1 MQLRKTFSI
10 AMVLS
15 ISLFFSFLQ
24 LIGQETLPS
33 ISDGN
38 PPKTLVEL
46 WSGFDP
52 QAEPLEKEILHEWE
66 EDGVV
71 LQVLRFR
78 IGVFKGQKAMMA
90 AVYGYPKGGKN
101 LPGLVQIHGGGQY
114 ADYRAPL
121 TNAKRG
127 YATLSIAWAGRINAP
142 DYTVSPK
149 EVKLFWGNKTKD
161 PDYRVTTDWG
171 ALDGY
176 HAPSRYDGDAFNGMQ
191 AAGWTMDAIQS
202 PRNNP
207 WFLITL
213 GARRALTFLEQ
224 QPEVHPDCLGVY
236 GHSMGGKLTVLTAG
250 VDERVKAAA
259 PSCGGVSGRFDG
271 NSLLRQTLGD
281 GVSLA
286 KISVPLIFL
295 SPSNDFHGRIHD
307 LQTALSEIQSE
318 EWRVTCSPHHNHQD
332 NAAHEVVTQLWFDEH
347 LKDTFHLPETPRT
360 KLTLKTSNRIPI
372 LSVYPDTTSP
382 VVSVDVY
389 YTQDADPDKGH
400 EGVINRRWH
409 HAHTEQQSDTWSA
422 ELPLSSD
429 SEPLWAYANVRYDLE
444 EPIQGAGYYYRIYT
458 ADHFNLSSRMQ
469 MVAGDDLKEAAVRPT
484 RQASMLIESFD
495 ADWEKE
501 WYTYRP
507 EQWGK
512 RTHKVSDPLLLAP
525 EGAAISIEISVE
537 EVNTLVIGMDNH
549 AAEVPLKGGQGWQA
563 IRLGPED
570 FKNARGD
577 SLQDF
582 RGIKELRLIDR
593 ETLRLRRPD
602 ATRPVGRVWKG
613 EAPAFR
619 SLQWIAEDIS
629 YLHPGIA
636 HTQSAIALVKGRIA
650 AKQEPWFSS
659 FKKLRDSKHAD
670 LDWKPKPHAHV
681 ERGPYNNPNIGSS
694 DFSQDASAAY
704 MHALLWTLT
713 DNAACAR
720 KAAQIIDAWSTTLQ
734 SISNHDARLLVGMEG
749 YNFCNAAELLKHTWN
764 GWAQDNQNQF
774 ELMLR
779 GVFYPVIKDFYPSA
793 NGNWDA
799 AMLQTM
805 LAMGVYLED
814 RSMFD
819 RATDYY
825 LNGKGNGAVRNYFK
839 TSGQCQETG
848 RDQGHT
854 QMGLDY
860 LANACEVAWSQGVDL
875 YSAFENRLLK
885 GFEYTA
891 KYNLGFDVPYEPY
904 RSYQGRYHYKSIS
917 DKSRGNLRPMYEKV
931 LNHYQNRAGTGTPF
945 TKQAVT
951 KLRKDS
957 YQLNRRPRSV
967 SAADTLMFA
976 GQPDRRVNSP
986 LDATPQAKLPRP

>member
-1 MQLRKTFSI
+1 MKKVAQFRKTFSI
-10 AMVLS
+10 ATVLS
-15 ISLFFSFLQ
+15 ISFLQ
-24 LIGQETLPS
+24 LIGQETLLP

-38 PPKTLVEL
+38 PPKTLAEL

-259 PSCGGVSGRFDG
+259 PSCGGVSGRFDE

-307 LQTALSEIQSE
+307 LQIALSEIQSE

-332 NAAHEVVTQLWFDEH
+332 NAAHEVATQLWFDEH

-360 KLTLKTSNRIPI
+360 KLTLKTPNRIPI
-372 LSVYPDTTSP
+372 LSVYPDATSP

-409 HAHTEQQSDTWSA
+409 HAHTEQQGDTWSA

-429 SEPLWAYANVRYDLE
+429 SKPLWAYANVRYGLE

-458 ADHFNLSSRMQ
+458 ANQFNLSSRMQ
-469 MVAGDDLKEAAVRPT
+469 MVSADDLKEASVWPT
-484 RQASMLIESFD
+484 RQSSMLIESFD
-495 ADWEKE
+495 ADWEKG
-501 WYTYRP
+501 WFTYRP

-537 EVNTLVIGMDNH
+537 EANTLVIGMDSH

-563 IRLGPED
+563 IRLAPED
-570 FKNARGD
+570 FKDARGGA
-577 SLQDF
+577 LQDF
-582 RGIKELRLIDR
+582 RAIKELRLVEK
-593 ETLRLRRPD
+593 ETLRLRQPD
-602 ATRPVGRVWKG
+602 AARPVGKAWKG
-613 EAPAFR
+613 AAPAFR
-619 SLQWIAEDIS
+619 SIQWVTEGGS
-629 YLHPGIA
+629 YVHPGIA
-636 HTQSAIALVKGRIA
+636 HTQSALELVKSRISV
-650 AKQEPWFSS
+650 KKEPWFSS
-659 FKKLRDSKHAD
+659 FQKLCSTKHAD
-670 LDWKPKPHAHV
+670 LSWKPRAHAHV

-694 DFSQDASAAY
+694 DFSQDARAAY
-704 MHALLWTLT
+704 LHALLWTLT
-713 DNAACAR
+713 DNEAYAG
-720 KAAQIIDAWSTTLQ
+720 KAAQIIDAWSMTLQ

-764 GWAQDNQNQF
+764 GWAQGNQKQF

-779 GVFYPVIKDFYPSA
+779 NVFYPVIKDFYPSA

-860 LANACEVAWSQGVDL
+860 LANTCEVAWSQGIDL

-885 GFEYTA
+885 GFEYTS
-891 KYNLGFDVPYEPY
+891 KYNLGFDVQYEPY
-904 RSYQGRYHYKSIS
+904 RSYQGRYYYKSIAE
-917 DKSRGNLRPMYEKV
+917 KSRGRLRPMYEKV
-931 LNHYQNRAGTGTPF
+931 FNHYQNRMGTVAPF
-945 TKQAVT
+945 TKQAVMT
-951 KLRKDS
+951 LRRDS
-957 YQLNRRPRSV
+957 DQQKHPYRSA
-967 SAADTLMFA
+967 SALDTLMFS
-976 GQPDRRVNSP
+976 GQSAAP
-986 LDATPQAKLPRP
+986 

>member
-1 MQLRKTFSI
+1 MKTFSI
-10 AMVLS
+10 ATVLS
-15 ISLFFSFLQ
+15 IGFLQ
-24 LIGQETLPS
+24 LIGQETLPP
-33 ISDGN
+33 IIDGN

-52 QAEPLEKEILHEWE
+52 QAEPLEKKILHEWE

-90 AVYGYPKGGKN
+90 AVYGYPKGGKS

-127 YATLSIAWAGRINAP
+127 YATLSIAWAGRINTP
-142 DYTVSPK
+142 GYIVSPK
-149 EVKLFWGNKTKD
+149 EVKLFWDNKTNV
-161 PDYRVTTDWG
+161 PGYRVTTDWG

-176 HAPSRYDGDAFNGMQ
+176 HAPSRYEGGAFNGIQ
-191 AAGWTMDAIQS
+191 AAEWTMDAIES
-202 PRNNP
+202 PRNNS
-207 WFLITL
+207 WFLIAL

-224 QPEVHPDCLGVY
+224 QPEVHADRLGVY
-236 GHSMGGKLTVLTAG
+236 GHSMGGKLTVLTTG
-250 VDERVKAAA
+250 SDNRVKAAA

-281 GVSLA
+281 GASLSN
-286 KISVPLIFL
+286 INVPLIFL

-307 LQTALSEIQSE
+307 LQTALSEIQSAK
-318 EWRVTCSPHHNHQD
+318 WRVTCSPHHNHQD

-347 LKDTFHLPETPRT
+347 LKKTFQLPETPRIN
-360 KLTLKTSNRIPI
+360 LTLKTPNRIPI
-372 LSVYPDTTSP
+372 LNVYPDTTSP
-382 VVSVDVY
+382 LVSVDVY
-389 YTQDADPDKGH
+389 YTQDADPDKSH

-409 HAHTEQQSDTWSA
+409 HARAERQSDTWSA
-422 ELPLSSD
+422 ELLLSSD
-429 SEPLWAYANVRYDLE
+429 SEPLWAYANVQYDLE

-469 MVAGDDLKEAAVRPT
+469 MVAGDDLREAAVWPT
-484 RQASMLIESFD
+484 RQPSMLIESFD

-501 WYTYRP
+501 WFTYRP

-512 RTHKVSDPLLLAP
+512 RTHKVSNPLLSAP
-525 EGAAISIEISVE
+525 ESAKISIEISVKQA
-537 EVNTLVIGMDNH
+537 NTLVIGMDSH
-549 AAEVPLKGGQGWQA
+549 AAEVPLNGEQGWQSILLA
-563 IRLGPED
+563 PAD
-570 FKNARGD
+570 FKDARGD
-577 SLQDF
+577 SLVDF
-582 RGIKELRLIDR
+582 RGIKELRLMEK

-602 ATRPVGRVWKG
+602 ATRPVGKAWKG
-613 EAPAFR
+613 AAPAFR
-619 SLQWIAEDIS
+619 SIQWITEGVP
-629 YLHPGIA
+629 YVHPGIA
-636 HTQSAIALVKGRIA
+636 HTQSTLELVKARVTG
-650 AKQEPWFSS
+650 KQEPWFSS
-659 FKKLRDSKHAD
+659 FRKLRSTKHAD
-670 LDWKPKPHAHV
+670 LSWNPRAHAHV

-704 MHALLWTLT
+704 THALLWTLT
-713 DNAACAR
+713 DDEAYAG

-764 GWAQDNQNQF
+764 GWAQDNQRQF

-779 GVFYPVIKDFYPSA
+779 NVFYLVIKDFYPSA

-805 LAMGVYLED
+805 MAMGVYLDD

-819 RATDYY
+819 RAVDYY

-839 TSGQCQETG
+839 PSGQCQETG

-860 LANACEVAWSQGVDL
+860 LANTCEIAWNQGIDL
-875 YSAFENRLLK
+875 YSAFGDRLLQ

-917 DKSRGNLRPMYEKV
+917 DKSRGRLRPMYEKV
-931 LNHYQNRAGTGTPF
+931 LHHYQNRKKIESPYTE
-945 TKQAVT
+945 QVVM
-951 KLRKDS
+951 KLREDS
-957 YQLNRRPRSV
+957 SQRGRRSRSS
-967 SAADTLMFA
+967 SAPDTLMFS
-976 GQPDRRVNSP
+976 GQPVHSGDN
-986 LDATPQAKLPRP
+986 